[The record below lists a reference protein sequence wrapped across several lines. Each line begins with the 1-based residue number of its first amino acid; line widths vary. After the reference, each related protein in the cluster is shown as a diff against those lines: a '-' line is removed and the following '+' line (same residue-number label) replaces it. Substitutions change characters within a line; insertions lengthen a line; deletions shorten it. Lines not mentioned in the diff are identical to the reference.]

1 MIQEQKKLRLLQP
14 DTAGNWIY
22 ADIDGER
29 VFATQVYL
37 ACESDGSEWHECTDA
52 ERVEYMTGLPNDE

>member
-14 DTAGNWIY
+14 DTAGNWLY

-29 VFATQVYL
+29 VFATRVYL
-37 ACESDGSEWHECTDA
+37 ACESDGSEWYECTEQ
-52 ERVEYMTGLPNDE
+52 ERLDYLVKRPDE